1 MTAMRPIGRR
11 SLRGKQGARRAV
23 IDIGSNTVR
32 LVVYDGPL
40 RAPRTLW
47 NEKVAARLGRDLATT
62 GRIPDEA
69 SEQALAALAR
79 FALLAEELDV
89 HDVQTVATAASR
101 DAENGAEFLERV
113 RELGLEPRL
122 LGGED
127 VAIASAYG
135 VIGAFPGARGVV
147 ADLGGG
153 SLELVAVE
161 DDDCHHGASL
171 PLGTLRLPALSARGE
186 TAFRDSVGKAL
197 ESTGWAAAHPGPLYM
212 VGGTWRALAAYA
224 MREADYP
231 LTDPHAFRLEIED
244 ADRIARKIAKDD
256 PEKLAELDGIG
267 AMRAQSLPDAAAML
281 RVMLDRLA
289 PEGLVF
295 SSWGLRE
302 GLLHARLDPLERAQ
316 DPLIVA
322 VADFAATLGSAV
334 TDAAMMSAWVVDIS
348 RGGPPENERL
358 RLAGA
363 LLSLALQRVEPNF
376 RISQA
381 LEWALDK
388 RWVGI
393 DARGRA
399 MIAATLL
406 GSCNKI
412 GWPRRVD
419 LLAPEADL
427 CEAMGWGLAMR
438 LARRLGATTRVSLTT
453 SALERS
459 DNTLVLHLAKSR
471 AALAGEGTVRDLAAL
486 AGWLELT
493 PELRIGG

>member
-11 SLRGKQGARRAV
+11 ARRGQHNARRAV

-32 LVVYDGPL
+32 LVVYDGPA

-47 NEKVAARLGRDLATT
+47 NEKVAARLGRDLAST
-62 GRIPDEA
+62 GRIPEEA
-69 SEQALAALAR
+69 IDQALAALAR
-79 FALLAEELDV
+79 FALLTEELEV

-101 DAENGAEFLERV
+101 DAENGAEFLGQV

-122 LGGED
+122 LSGED
-127 VAIASAYG
+127 EAIASAYG

-161 DDDCHHGASL
+161 DEGCHDGASL
-171 PLGTLRLPALSARGE
+171 PLGTLRLPALSAKGDEAFRRAVSAAIE
-186 TAFRDSVGKAL
+186 TA
-197 ESTGWAAAHPGPLYM
+197 GWAAAHPGPLYM

-224 MREADYP
+224 MRGADYP
-231 LTDPHAFRLEIED
+231 LTDPHAFRLDVNE
-244 ADRIARKIAKDD
+244 ADRIARKIAKSD
-256 PEKLAELDGIG
+256 PAKLADIEGIG
-267 AMRAQSLPDAAAML
+267 PLRAESLPDAAAML
-281 RVMLDRLA
+281 RVMLERLA
-289 PEGLVF
+289 PEALVF

-302 GLLHARLDPLERAQ
+302 GLLHARLDPLERAK

-334 TDAAMMSAWVVDIS
+334 TDAALMSAWVVDIS
-348 RGGPPENERL
+348 QGGPPENERL

-376 RISQA
+376 RVSQA

-388 RWVGI
+388 RWVGL

-406 GSCNKI
+406 GSCSKT

-419 LLAPEADL
+419 QLAPEADL

-438 LARRLGATTRVSLTT
+438 LARRMGATTRVSLTT
-453 SALERS
+453 SALERKT
-459 DNTLVLHLAKSR
+459 NKLVLRLDESR
-471 AALAGEGTVRDLAAL
+471 AALAGQGVMRDLATL
-486 AGWLELT
+486 AGWFGLE